1 MWSRRCE
8 HLCGK
13 GNIFVKDHEQ
23 CLPLFEGK
31 MIWYFDH
38 RFGTYEDQIQAQ
50 ANQGKLPELNEQEHQ
65 NPFLLPISQ
74 YWIHESDFPPFMKDG
89 RKAILVF
96 WDVTNA
102 VLLRSGVFC
111 ILPVVPCGHK
121 LPIVVLDPKHSY
133 DIAYLSTC
141 FSSFIFDYVTRQN
154 LEGTSLQSHEASS
167 KKRPQIDF
175 ATRQY
180 QLHKQ
185 QHEAGPSHQGDARPA
200 RTEKRKPHQTLSL
213 ETSKSQRQKTASS
226 RDSLEDFAASLE
238 AELRKEGQ
246 GDIWPADI
254 KERQDTTF
262 SPSLKDISTRL
273 HAEFT
278 KQDLSRG
285 LNRDD
290 QKELVLRKISYS
302 IYNSIISNSLIHRL
316 KKSEQGKG
324 RYTQEELLQ
333 SKKSFK
339 L

>member
-1 MWSRRCE
+1 MDFITSSGKRLIKFSEKSSSRQY
-8 HLCGK
+8 
-13 GNIFVKDHEQ
+13 HEG
-23 CLPLFEGK
+23 E
-31 MIWYFDH
+31 
-38 RFGTYEDQIQAQ
+38 
-50 ANQGKLPELNEQEHQ
+50 
-65 NPFLLPISQ
+65 
-74 YWIHESDFPPFMKDG
+74 
-89 RKAILVF
+89 
-96 WDVTNA
+96 
-102 VLLRSGVFC
+102 
-111 ILPVVPCGHK
+111 
-121 LPIVVLDPKHSY
+121 
-133 DIAYLSTC
+133 
-141 FSSFIFDYVTRQN
+141 
-154 LEGTSLQSHEASS
+154 SLQSHEASS

-333 SKKSFK
+333 SKKK
-339 L
+339 LQALKPEIINGTKKAYDALQEIIKNPSNDAEKSAAQLVVYHMTRKD

>member
-38 RFGTYEDQIQAQ
+38 RFGTYEGQIQAQ

-154 LEGTSLQSHEASS
+154 LEGTSLSYFILKQIPVLLPKQFAEKCHWDNDISLGSWILPRALELTYTAWDLEA
-167 KKRPQIDF
+167 F
-175 ATRQY
+175 AKDCGY
-180 QLHKQ
+180 D
-185 QHEAGPSHQGDARPA
+185 GPPFRWD
-200 RTEKRKPHQTLSL
+200 EKRRFLL
-213 ETSKSQRQKTASS
+213 RCEL
-226 RDSLEDFAASLE
+226 DAAYFHLYGI
-238 AELRKEGQ
+238 A
-246 GDIWPADI
+246 
-254 KERQDTTF
+254 
-262 SPSLKDISTRL
+262 
-273 HAEFT
+273 
-278 KQDLSRG
+278 
-285 LNRDD
+285 RDD
-290 QKELVLRKISYS
+290 VDYS
-302 IYNSIISNSLIHRL
+302 SVSGGRRRRSCVGSIVRSV
-316 KKSEQGKG
+316 
-324 RYTQEELLQ
+324 
-333 SKKSFK
+333 
-339 L
+339 